1 MILTFLCVWKGGGV
15 VFGDGGGKTD
25 RRKGSKLDHFGALEC
40 IPPRR
45 NSIPV
50 R

>member
-1 MILTFLCVWKGGGV
+1 MLYLMMVGESQIAAWP
-15 VFGDGGGKTD
+15 
-25 RRKGSKLDHFGALEC
+25 KGSKLDHFGALEC
-40 IPPRR
+40 SPPRR